1 MLETAVKALA
11 LGGSLIILEWDKSMA
26 EVWHFDEGDLM
37 SPEEIAALLPGLEV
51 EKTEVRP

>member
-11 LGGSLIILEWDKSMA
+11 LSGSLIILEWDKSMA